1 MSLAVVL
8 QVCPWLSLPRS
19 LLGLGKASVDLFH
32 AFWDGLDE
40 LQRAEPL
47 AAAMEA
53 GVNLRTYLRGG
64 GRSWLESLGGY
75 DFTITIHEWGRN
87 MCVMKV
93 GLIVVGV
100 VPLPNF
106 ATAEDRPSPSPAA
119 ADGADC

>member
-8 QVCPWLSLPRS
+8 QVCPWLSLPWS

-64 GRSWLESLGGY
+64 GGGPGLSGWAATTSLSQY
-75 DFTITIHEWGRN
+75 TN
-87 MCVMKV
+87 
-93 GLIVVGV
+93 GV
-100 VPLPNF
+100 EIC
-106 ATAEDRPSPSPAA
+106 AS
-119 ADGADC
+119 